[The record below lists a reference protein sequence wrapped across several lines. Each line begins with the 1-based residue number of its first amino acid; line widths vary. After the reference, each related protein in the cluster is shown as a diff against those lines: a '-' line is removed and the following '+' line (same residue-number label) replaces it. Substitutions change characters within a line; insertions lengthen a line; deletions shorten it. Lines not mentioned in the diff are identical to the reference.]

1 MAELTIHNINFSDI
15 NTSQKVISNTFK
27 NTKSQFVTNNLVDT
41 TKISNIMT
49 AVNNGNTEWSN
60 MAFINAIDIDWNG
73 AQLKNGSTVKATLN
87 TTGEML
93 SILQT
98 AYNYAT
104 TYNVKYNDSDKKL
117 YDDKNNVIKVG
128 SDYTLPTATSTVLGG
143 VKVGTGLNISSG
155 VLSIKSEYI
164 TESKLASKSY
174 ITTSAADG
182 KYAYKSHQHSQYA
195 DRDHNHAS
203 YYAPISHASTATKYG
218 VGTDANYG
226 HLKISG
232 AYTTRTSSAD
242 TALSLGAAYNL
253 YTAFVTRISELT
265 AEIATLNS
273 RVATLEGH
281 HTTKLVTLVDV
292 QQSEY
297 TFYGKDQTVKL
308 TYSITPEDATNKS
321 VSWSSSNETYV
332 SVDSEGVVRYDALT
346 TDVDNGYV
354 IITATANDGSGKYDQ
369 CKVYVEEA
377 RITGMHVNTST
388 IEAEYAYNGT
398 ISAITVTQDIN
409 HGDGAVFNEGFTYTY
424 TGRSVTVDSNTGV
437 ITILSTGTSYV
448 NITSNADN
456 TKSVQVTVN
465 IIKGTNTI
473 TIKEGNNTVGD
484 TLTKS
489 YGTSPIK
496 LTATTKSGATVTWRS
511 SNTSVATISGDGTIT
526 LKDAGTTTITATVD
540 SSELYKSATKTITL
554 NVTSVTKYYWYAGW
568 KVPTAQNIAT
578 IVNDTYPA
586 GKSSTTMN
594 PAGKSATSISGVT
607 MDYTKNTLYNSA
619 AKTNYYVVVPNG
631 QSIYDVLGTNVVS
644 SQFAN
649 HSTFTNHTVYKS
661 TATSRNINAIIIR

>member
-1 MAELTIHNINFSDI
+1 MALTYTQNTILFSNIPDGG
-15 NTSQKVISNTFK
+15 
-27 NTKSQFVTNNLVDT
+27 L
-41 TKISNIMT
+41 TKINYKPT
-49 AVNNGNTEWSN
+49 FNDFKYAEYGVTP
-60 MAFINAIDIDWNG
+60 FINMVEANWNG

-98 AYNYAT
+98 AYNF
-104 TYNVKYNDSDKKL
+104 
-117 YDDKNNVIKVG
+117 
-128 SDYTLPTATSTVLGG
+128 ATSV
-143 VKVGTGLNISSG
+143 
-155 VLSIKSEYI
+155 
-164 TESKLASKSY
+164 
-174 ITTSAADG
+174 ADE
-182 KYAYKSHQHSQYA
+182 KYAAKSHQHSQYA

-232 AYTTRTSSAD
+232 AYTTKTSAD
-242 TALSLGAAYNL
+242 TALSLEGAHNL

-281 HTTKLVTLVDV
+281 HTTKPVTLVDV
-292 QQSEY
+292 DQSEY
-297 TFYGKDQTVKL
+297 TFYGRGQTVKL

-489 YGTSPIK
+489 YSTSPIK

-554 NVTSVTKYYWYAGW
+554 NVTSVTKYYWYAGQTNPANNSTITSTVGTQGW
-568 KVPTAQNIAT
+568 RLISNPNTVSQSNPLFDTTTGSANAIVGTSSNYWFIAL
-578 IVNDTYPA
+578 PA
-586 GKSSTTMN
+586 DKSYKIYDSDYVDQIALGNFKKQSSTVSFN
-594 PAGKSATSISGVT
+594 GV
-607 MDYTKNTLYNSA
+607 NYN
-619 AKTNYYVVVPNG
+619 
-631 QSIYDVLGTNVVS
+631 
-644 SQFAN
+644 
-649 HSTFTNHTVYKS
+649 VYKGVG
-661 TATSRNINAIIIR
+661 TARKWWGYTIY

>member
-1 MAELTIHNINFSDI
+1 MALKLNNGGILFTN
-15 NTSQKVISNTFK
+15 
-27 NTKSQFVTNNLVDT
+27 VTNPGTQGSSKYNFEFYLDKSTGQPVNRNT
-41 TKISNIMT
+41 TEISDPINK
-49 AVNNGNTEWSN
+49 
-60 MAFINAIDIDWNG
+60 FINAIDIDWNG

-98 AYNYAT
+98 AYNF
-104 TYNVKYNDSDKKL
+104 
-117 YDDKNNVIKVG
+117 
-128 SDYTLPTATSTVLGG
+128 ATSV
-143 VKVGTGLNISSG
+143 
-155 VLSIKSEYI
+155 
-164 TESKLASKSY
+164 
-174 ITTSAADG
+174 ADE
-182 KYAYKSHQHSQYA
+182 KYAAKSHQHSQYA

-232 AYTTRTSSAD
+232 AYTTKTSAD
-242 TALSLGAAYNL
+242 TALSLEGAHNL

-568 KVPTAQNIAT
+568 TEPTEANIAT
-578 IVNDTYPA
+578 IVNETYPADKSSTKRNPA
-586 GKSSTTMN
+586 GKSSTSTD
-594 PAGKSATSISGVT
+594 GVV
-607 MDYTKNTLYNSA
+607 MDYNSA
-619 AKTNYYVVVPNG
+619 SIYNTSANLQFYVVVPNG
-631 QSIYDVLGTNVVS
+631 YGIYDSIGTRLDLDDAAFTIYS
-644 SQFAN
+644 STEIAN
-649 HSTFTNHTVYKS
+649 HTIYRSS
-661 TATSRNINAIIIR
+661 DSARIIIVIIKKIV